1 MNYRDPRLSDL
12 SNLESSNLENGK
24 IITLGK
30 CSRFYLLI
38 LGSGFFKLFSLFLVG
53 YKNVTDNGIGLFGFC
68 PTFIEFNFIQS
79 IINYF
84 GYIVFGTIFLIFK
97 DVKKVE
103 INDLVQ
109 KKRIIKRKIIGNKDT
124 KENSKLKIAKL
135 FLLCFAFVLYIE
147 VKKVLYIEGF
157 QFFNFWTVEII
168 LILHFM
174 RKYFIMDFYKHHKIS
189 IIFIILICS
198 GLLLAASFIPNTTF
212 GENSGNV
219 YQNIK
224 TQLGSYFYSI
234 LFIFIF
240 IILSYIYAFSRVY
253 SKILM
258 QIKFIS
264 LYKIILTIGIIGFI
278 ISILASIVSYF
289 IEYRDNFNNYFS
301 AMKEVL
307 KGEKKYKF

>member
-1 MNYRDPRLSDL
+1 
-12 SNLESSNLENGK
+12 
-24 IITLGK
+24 
-30 CSRFYLLI
+30 
-38 LGSGFFKLFSLFLVG
+38 
-53 YKNVTDNGIGLFGFC
+53 
-68 PTFIEFNFIQS
+68 
-79 IINYF
+79 
-84 GYIVFGTIFLIFK
+84 
-97 DVKKVE
+97 
-103 INDLVQ
+103 
-109 KKRIIKRKIIGNKDT
+109 
-124 KENSKLKIAKL
+124 
-135 FLLCFAFVLYIE
+135 
-147 VKKVLYIEGF
+147 
-157 QFFNFWTVEII
+157 
-168 LILHFM
+168 M

-212 GENSGNV
+212 GENSGNA

-264 LYKIILTIGIIGFI
+264 PYKIILTIGIIGFI

-307 KGEKKYKF
+307 KGEKKYKFWVEIFCVYPLYSFVCFMDITFEIFIIYYLNPFYVLLANNLYYGVAEIISFLLYLSNNSFRITQYVIAQSSEVFVSLGNMVYLEIVELHCCGLNDNTKRRLMEKAEKEFRILSDINSIQNDNYEKDDEDAEKENEISVYESPYRNI

>member
-1 MNYRDPRLSDL
+1 M
-12 SNLESSNLENGK
+12 
-24 IITLGK
+24 
-30 CSRFYLLI
+30 
-38 LGSGFFKLFSLFLVG
+38 
-53 YKNVTDNGIGLFGFC
+53 
-68 PTFIEFNFIQS
+68 
-79 IINYF
+79 
-84 GYIVFGTIFLIFK
+84 
-97 DVKKVE
+97 E

-212 GENSGNV
+212 GENSGNA

-264 LYKIILTIGIIGFI
+264 PYKIILTIGIIGFI
-278 ISILASIVSYF
+278 IMNISLNCF
-289 IEYRDNFNNYFS
+289 LFH
-301 AMKEVL
+301 
-307 KGEKKYKF
+307 